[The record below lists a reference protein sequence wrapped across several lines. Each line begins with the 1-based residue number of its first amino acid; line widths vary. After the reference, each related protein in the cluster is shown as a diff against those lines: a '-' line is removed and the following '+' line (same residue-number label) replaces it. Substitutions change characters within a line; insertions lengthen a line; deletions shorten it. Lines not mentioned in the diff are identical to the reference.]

1 MKKLSFLIILL
12 SINVSANSILIKSG
26 QINDGFGNSFIGDIL
41 IVDEK
46 IVEVG
51 KFLNSSSAKIIEAK
65 GKPVTPGLISPISN
79 IGVVEINALDVT
91 NDDSPDFFGPGF
103 SVFNA
108 FNPHSTLIPW
118 NRSNGVTSSISTP
131 GYSSQIFK
139 GMGSFYLLDGDIDIT
154 GNADVAMYSR
164 LGAVGGSRAETIQIM
179 ESMFEL
185 ALNKDELELEELL
198 GTTFASS
205 IDMQLQDIQALS
217 RVVNREIPLVLEVNR
232 AIDILQALRL
242 KNDYD
247 LELVLM
253 SVEEAP
259 LVLDQILASGVSV
272 IIDPMDNIPDS
283 FDELASNI
291 KLGGILSNAGIKVMF
306 STQRSH
312 NYHLMRQG
320 AGNAVAHGMTYQA
333 GISGMTSIVAD
344 VFNIQ
349 DRGSIKEGHFADI
362 VIWSEDPLE
371 PSAYP
376 TTVIINGSEMSLETR
391 ASRLTERYTDKRDI
405 PSSYKH

>member
-1 MKKLSFLIILL
+1 MKKLSFLIVLL

-26 QINDGFGNSFIGDIL
+26 QINDGLGNSFIGDIL

-154 GNADVAMYSR
+154 GNADVAMYAR
-164 LGAVGGSRAETIQIM
+164 LGAIGGSRAETIQIM

-185 ALNKDELELEELL
+185 ALNKDELESEELL

-205 IDMQLQDIQALS
+205 MDMQLQDIQALS

-349 DRGSIKEGHFADI
+349 DRGSIKEGYFADM

>member
-12 SINVSANSILIKSG
+12 SINVSADSILIKSG
-26 QINDGFGNSFIGDIL
+26 QINDGLGNSFIGDIL

-154 GNADVAMYSR
+154 GNADVAMYAR
-164 LGAVGGSRAETIQIM
+164 LGAIGGSRAETIQIM

-205 IDMQLQDIQALS
+205 MDMQLQDIQALS

-242 KNDYD
+242 KNHYD

-349 DRGSIKEGHFADI
+349 DRGSIKEGYFADI

-376 TTVIINGSEMSLETR
+376 TTVIINGSEISLETR

>member
-1 MKKLSFLIILL
+1 MKKLSFLIVLL

-26 QINDGFGNSFIGDIL
+26 QINDGLGNSFIGDIL

-154 GNADVAMYSR
+154 GNADVAMYAR
-164 LGAVGGSRAETIQIM
+164 LGATGGSRAETIQIM

-198 GTTFASS
+198 DTTFASS
-205 IDMQLQDIQALS
+205 MDMQLQDIQALS

-253 SVEEAP
+253 SVEEAS
-259 LVLDQILASGVSV
+259 LVLDQILASGASV

-349 DRGSIKEGHFADI
+349 DRGSIKEGYFADI

-376 TTVIINGSEMSLETR
+376 TTVIINGSEISLETR

>member
-1 MKKLSFLIILL
+1 MKKLSFLIVLL

-26 QINDGFGNSFIGDIL
+26 QINDGLGNSFIGDIL

-154 GNADVAMYSR
+154 GNADVAMYAR
-164 LGAVGGSRAETIQIM
+164 LGAIGGSRAETIQIM

-205 IDMQLQDIQALS
+205 MDMQLQDIQALS

-242 KNDYD
+242 KNDYN

-349 DRGSIKEGHFADI
+349 DRGSIKEGYFADI

>member
-12 SINVSANSILIKSG
+12 SIDVSANSILIKSG
-26 QINDGFGNSFIGDIL
+26 QINDGLGNSFIGDIL

-164 LGAVGGSRAETIQIM
+164 LGAIGGSRAETIQIM

-205 IDMQLQDIQALS
+205 MDMQLQDIQALS
-217 RVVNREIPLVLEVNR
+217 RVVNREIPLVMEVNR

-349 DRGSIKEGHFADI
+349 DRGSIKEGYFADM

-376 TTVIINGSEMSLETR
+376 TTVIINGSEISLETR

>member
-1 MKKLSFLIILL
+1 MKKFSFLIILL

-26 QINDGFGNSFIGDIL
+26 QINDGLGNSFIGDIL

-51 KFLNSSSAKIIEAK
+51 RFLNSSSAKIIEAK

-185 ALNKDELELEELL
+185 ALNRDELELEELL

-205 IDMQLQDIQALS
+205 MDMQLQDIQALS

-349 DRGSIKEGHFADI
+349 DRGSIKEGYFADI

>member
-1 MKKLSFLIILL
+1 MNKLSFLIILL

-26 QINDGFGNSFIGDIL
+26 QINDGLGNSFIGDIL

-139 GMGSFYLLDGDIDIT
+139 GMGSFYLLDGDLDIT

-185 ALNKDELELEELL
+185 ALNRDELELEELL

-205 IDMQLQDIQALS
+205 MDMQLQDIQALS
-217 RVVNREIPLVLEVNR
+217 RVVNREIPLVLEENR
-232 AIDILQALRL
+232 ATDILQALRL

>member
-1 MKKLSFLIILL
+1 MKKLSFLIVLL

-26 QINDGFGNSFIGDIL
+26 QINDGLGNSFIGDIL

-154 GNADVAMYSR
+154 GNADVAMYAR
-164 LGAVGGSRAETIQIM
+164 LGAIGGSRAETIQIM

-185 ALNKDELELEELL
+185 ALNRDELELEELL

-205 IDMQLQDIQALS
+205 MDMQLQDIQALS

-376 TTVIINGSEMSLETR
+376 TTVIINGSEISLETR

>member
-1 MKKLSFLIILL
+1 MKKFSFLIILL

-26 QINDGFGNSFIGDIL
+26 QINDGLGNSFIGDVL

-185 ALNKDELELEELL
+185 ALNRDELELEELL

-205 IDMQLQDIQALS
+205 MDMQLQDIQALS

-232 AIDILQALRL
+232 ATDILQALRL

>member
-1 MKKLSFLIILL
+1 MNKLSFLIILL

-26 QINDGFGNSFIGDIL
+26 QINDGLGNSFIGDVL

-185 ALNKDELELEELL
+185 ALNRDELELEELL
-198 GTTFASS
+198 STTFASS
-205 IDMQLQDIQALS
+205 MDMQLQDIQALS

>member
-1 MKKLSFLIILL
+1 MKNLSFLIVLL

-154 GNADVAMYSR
+154 GNADVAMYAR
-164 LGAVGGSRAETIQIM
+164 LGAIGGSRAETIQIM

-185 ALNKDELELEELL
+185 ALNKDELESEELL

-205 IDMQLQDIQALS
+205 MDMQLQDIQALS

-349 DRGSIKEGHFADI
+349 DRGSIKEGYFADI

-376 TTVIINGSEMSLETR
+376 TTVIINGSEISLETR

>member
-26 QINDGFGNSFIGDIL
+26 QINDGLGNSFIGDVL

-185 ALNKDELELEELL
+185 ALNRDELELEELL

-205 IDMQLQDIQALS
+205 MDMQLQDIQALS

-349 DRGSIKEGHFADI
+349 DRGSIKEGYFADI

>member
-1 MKKLSFLIILL
+1 MNKLSFLIILL

-26 QINDGFGNSFIGDIL
+26 QINDGLGNSFIGDIL

-139 GMGSFYLLDGDIDIT
+139 GMGSFYLLDGDINIT

-205 IDMQLQDIQALS
+205 MDMQLQDIQALS

-349 DRGSIKEGHFADI
+349 DRGSIKEGYFADI

-376 TTVIINGSEMSLETR
+376 TTVIINGSEISLETR

>member
-1 MKKLSFLIILL
+1 MKKLSFLIVLL

-26 QINDGFGNSFIGDIL
+26 QINDGLGNSFIGDIL

-154 GNADVAMYSR
+154 GNADVAMYAR
-164 LGAVGGSRAETIQIM
+164 LGAIGGSRAETIQIM

-205 IDMQLQDIQALS
+205 MDMQLQDIQALS

>member
-26 QINDGFGNSFIGDIL
+26 QINDGLGNSFIGDVL

-185 ALNKDELELEELL
+185 ALNRDELELEELL

-205 IDMQLQDIQALS
+205 MDMQLQDIQALS

>member
-1 MKKLSFLIILL
+1 MKKLSFLIVLL

-26 QINDGFGNSFIGDIL
+26 QINDGLGNSFIGDIL

-103 SVFNA
+103 SIFNA

-131 GYSSQIFK
+131 GYSSHIFK

-205 IDMQLQDIQALS
+205 MDMQLQDIQALS

-349 DRGSIKEGHFADI
+349 DRGSIKEGYFADI

>member
-1 MKKLSFLIILL
+1 MKNLSFLIVLL

-26 QINDGFGNSFIGDIL
+26 QINDGLGNSFIGDIL

-51 KFLNSSSAKIIEAK
+51 KFLNSSSATIIEAK

-154 GNADVAMYSR
+154 GNADVAMYAR
-164 LGAVGGSRAETIQIM
+164 LGAIGGSRAETIQIM

-205 IDMQLQDIQALS
+205 MDMQLQDIQALS

-349 DRGSIKEGHFADI
+349 DRGSIKEGYFADI

-376 TTVIINGSEMSLETR
+376 TTVIINGSEISLETR

>member
-1 MKKLSFLIILL
+1 MKKFSFLIILL

-26 QINDGFGNSFIGDIL
+26 QINDGLGNSFIGDIL

-46 IVEVG
+46 IEEVG

-185 ALNKDELELEELL
+185 ALNRDELELEELL

-205 IDMQLQDIQALS
+205 MDMQLQDIQALS

>member
-1 MKKLSFLIILL
+1 MKKLSFLIVLL

-26 QINDGFGNSFIGDIL
+26 QINDGLGNSFIGDIL
-41 IVDEK
+41 IIDEK

-154 GNADVAMYSR
+154 GNADVAMYAR
-164 LGAVGGSRAETIQIM
+164 LGAIGGSRAETIQIM

-185 ALNKDELELEELL
+185 ALNKDELESEELL

-205 IDMQLQDIQALS
+205 MDMQLQDIQALS

-320 AGNAVAHGMTYQA
+320 AGNAVAHGMTYQS

-376 TTVIINGSEMSLETR
+376 TTVIINGSEMTLETR

>member
-1 MKKLSFLIILL
+1 MKKLSFLIVLL
-12 SINVSANSILIKSG
+12 SINVSANSIIIKSG
-26 QINDGFGNSFIGDIL
+26 QINDGLGNSFIGDIL

-154 GNADVAMYSR
+154 GNADVAMYAR
-164 LGAVGGSRAETIQIM
+164 LGAIGGSRAETIQIM

-205 IDMQLQDIQALS
+205 MDMQIQDIQALS

-349 DRGSIKEGHFADI
+349 DRGSIKEGYFADI

-376 TTVIINGSEMSLETR
+376 TTVIINGSEISLETR

>member
-1 MKKLSFLIILL
+1 MKKLSFLIVLL

-26 QINDGFGNSFIGDIL
+26 QINDGLGNSFIGDIL

-154 GNADVAMYSR
+154 GNADVAMYAR
-164 LGAVGGSRAETIQIM
+164 LGAIGGSRAETIQIM

-198 GTTFASS
+198 GTTFGSS
-205 IDMQLQDIQALS
+205 MDMQLQDIQALS

-349 DRGSIKEGHFADI
+349 DRGSIKEGYFADI

>member
-12 SINVSANSILIKSG
+12 SIDVSANSILIKSG
-26 QINDGFGNSFIGDIL
+26 QINDGLGNSFIGDIL
-41 IVDEK
+41 IVDKK

-154 GNADVAMYSR
+154 GNADVAMYAR
-164 LGAVGGSRAETIQIM
+164 LGAIGGSRAETIQIM

-205 IDMQLQDIQALS
+205 MDMQLQDIQALS

>member
-1 MKKLSFLIILL
+1 MKKLSFLLVLL

-26 QINDGFGNSFIGDIL
+26 QINDGLGNSFIGDIL

-154 GNADVAMYSR
+154 GNADVAMYAR
-164 LGAVGGSRAETIQIM
+164 LGAIGGSRAETIQIM

-205 IDMQLQDIQALS
+205 MDMQLQDIQALS

-349 DRGSIKEGHFADI
+349 DRGSIKEGYFADI

-376 TTVIINGSEMSLETR
+376 TTVIINGSEISLETR

>member
-1 MKKLSFLIILL
+1 MNKLSFLIILL

-26 QINDGFGNSFIGDIL
+26 QINDGLGNSFIGDVL

-205 IDMQLQDIQALS
+205 MDMQLQDIQALS

>member
-1 MKKLSFLIILL
+1 MKRFSFLIILL

-26 QINDGFGNSFIGDIL
+26 QINDGLGNSFIGDVL

-103 SVFNA
+103 SIFNA

-139 GMGSFYLLDGDIDIT
+139 GMGSFYLLDGGIDIT

-164 LGAVGGSRAETIQIM
+164 LGAIGGSRAETIQIM

-205 IDMQLQDIQALS
+205 MDMQLQDIQALS
-217 RVVNREIPLVLEVNR
+217 RVVNREIPLVMEVNR

-247 LELVLM
+247 LKLVLM

-333 GISGMTSIVAD
+333 GISGMTSVVAD

>member
-26 QINDGFGNSFIGDIL
+26 QINDGLGNSFIGDIL

-154 GNADVAMYSR
+154 GNADVAMYAR
-164 LGAVGGSRAETIQIM
+164 LGAIGGSRAETIQIM

-205 IDMQLQDIQALS
+205 MDMQLQDIQALS

-349 DRGSIKEGHFADI
+349 DRGSIKEGYFADI

-376 TTVIINGSEMSLETR
+376 TTVIINGSEISLETR

>member
-1 MKKLSFLIILL
+1 MKKLSFLIVLL

-26 QINDGFGNSFIGDIL
+26 QINDGLGNSFIGDIL
-41 IVDEK
+41 IIDEK

-103 SVFNA
+103 SVYNA

-118 NRSNGVTSSISTP
+118 NRSNGVTSSISSP

-154 GNADVAMYSR
+154 GNADVAMYAR
-164 LGAVGGSRAETIQIM
+164 LGAIGGSRAETIQIM

-205 IDMQLQDIQALS
+205 MDMQLQDIQALS

-349 DRGSIKEGHFADI
+349 DRGSIKEGYFADV

-376 TTVIINGSEMSLETR
+376 TTVIINGSEISLETR

>member
-1 MKKLSFLIILL
+1 MKKLSFLIVLL

-26 QINDGFGNSFIGDIL
+26 QINDGLGNSFIGDIL

-51 KFLNSSSAKIIEAK
+51 KSLNSSSAKIIEAK

-154 GNADVAMYSR
+154 GNADVAMYAR
-164 LGAVGGSRAETIQIM
+164 LGAIGGSRAETIQIM

-205 IDMQLQDIQALS
+205 MDMQLQDIQALS

-349 DRGSIKEGHFADI
+349 DRGSIKEGYFADI

-376 TTVIINGSEMSLETR
+376 TTVIINGSEISLETR

>member
-1 MKKLSFLIILL
+1 MKKLRFLIILL

-26 QINDGFGNSFIGDIL
+26 QINDGLGNSFIGDIL

-154 GNADVAMYSR
+154 GNADVAMYAR
-164 LGAVGGSRAETIQIM
+164 LGAIGGSRAETIQIM

-205 IDMQLQDIQALS
+205 MDMQLQDIQALS

-349 DRGSIKEGHFADI
+349 DRGSIKEGYFADI

-376 TTVIINGSEMSLETR
+376 TTVIINGSEISLETR

>member
-1 MKKLSFLIILL
+1 MKKLSFLIVLL

-26 QINDGFGNSFIGDIL
+26 QINDGLGNSFIGDIL

-154 GNADVAMYSR
+154 GNADVAMYAR
-164 LGAVGGSRAETIQIM
+164 LGAIGGSRAETIQIM

-205 IDMQLQDIQALS
+205 MDMQLQDIQALS

-349 DRGSIKEGHFADI
+349 DRGSIKEGYFADI

-376 TTVIINGSEMSLETR
+376 TTVIINGSEISLETR

>member
-1 MKKLSFLIILL
+1 MKKLSFLIVLL

-26 QINDGFGNSFIGDIL
+26 QINDGLGNSFIGDIL

-154 GNADVAMYSR
+154 GNADVAMYAR
-164 LGAVGGSRAETIQIM
+164 LGAIGGSRAETIQIM

-205 IDMQLQDIQALS
+205 MDMQLQDIQALS

-349 DRGSIKEGHFADI
+349 DRGSIKEGYFADI

-376 TTVIINGSEMSLETR
+376 TTVIINGSEISLETR
-391 ASRLTERYTDKRDI
+391 ASRLTKRYTDKRDI

>member
-1 MKKLSFLIILL
+1 MKKLSFLIVLL

-26 QINDGFGNSFIGDIL
+26 QINDGLGNSFIGDIL

-154 GNADVAMYSR
+154 GNADVAMYAR
-164 LGAVGGSRAETIQIM
+164 LGAIGGSRAETIQIM

-185 ALNKDELELEELL
+185 ALNKNELELEELL
-198 GTTFASS
+198 DTTFASS
-205 IDMQLQDIQALS
+205 MDMQLQDIQALS

-349 DRGSIKEGHFADI
+349 DRGSIKEGYFADI

-376 TTVIINGSEMSLETR
+376 TTVIINGSEISLETR

-405 PSSYKH
+405 PPSYKH

>member
-1 MKKLSFLIILL
+1 MKKLSFLIVLL

-26 QINDGFGNSFIGDIL
+26 QINDGLGNSFIGDIL

-51 KFLNSSSAKIIEAK
+51 KFLNSSSAKIIEAR

-185 ALNKDELELEELL
+185 ALNRDELELEELL

-205 IDMQLQDIQALS
+205 MDMQLQDIQALS

-349 DRGSIKEGHFADI
+349 DRGSIKEGYFADI

>member
-1 MKKLSFLIILL
+1 MKKLSFLIVLL

-26 QINDGFGNSFIGDIL
+26 QINDGLGNSFIGDIL
-41 IVDEK
+41 IVDKK

-154 GNADVAMYSR
+154 GNADVAMYAR
-164 LGAVGGSRAETIQIM
+164 LGAIGGSRAETIQIM

-185 ALNKDELELEELL
+185 ALNRDELELEELL

-205 IDMQLQDIQALS
+205 MDMQLQDIQALS

-349 DRGSIKEGHFADI
+349 DRGSIKEGYFADI

-376 TTVIINGSEMSLETR
+376 TTVIINGSEISLETR

>member
-1 MKKLSFLIILL
+1 MKKLSFLIVLL

-26 QINDGFGNSFIGDIL
+26 QINDGLGNSFIGDIL

-139 GMGSFYLLDGDIDIT
+139 GMGSFYLLDGDIDII
-154 GNADVAMYSR
+154 GNADVAMYAR
-164 LGAVGGSRAETIQIM
+164 LGAIGGSRAETIQIM

-205 IDMQLQDIQALS
+205 MDMQLQDIQALS

-349 DRGSIKEGHFADI
+349 DRGSIKEGYFADI

>member
-1 MKKLSFLIILL
+1 MKKLSFLIVLL

-26 QINDGFGNSFIGDIL
+26 QINDGLGNSFIGDIL
-41 IVDEK
+41 IVDKK

-51 KFLNSSSAKIIEAK
+51 KFLNYSSAKIIEAK

-118 NRSNGVTSSISTP
+118 NRSNGVTSSISSP

-154 GNADVAMYSR
+154 GNADVAMYAR
-164 LGAVGGSRAETIQIM
+164 LGAIGGSRAETIQIM

-185 ALNKDELELEELL
+185 ALNKDELESEELL

-205 IDMQLQDIQALS
+205 MDMQLQDIQALS

-349 DRGSIKEGHFADI
+349 DRGSIKEGYFADI

-376 TTVIINGSEMSLETR
+376 TTVIINGSEISLETR

>member
-26 QINDGFGNSFIGDIL
+26 QINDGLGNSFIGDIL

-154 GNADVAMYSR
+154 GNADVAMYAR
-164 LGAVGGSRAETIQIM
+164 LGAIGGSRAETIQIM

-205 IDMQLQDIQALS
+205 LDMQLQDIQALS

>member
-1 MKKLSFLIILL
+1 MKKLSFLIVLL

-26 QINDGFGNSFIGDIL
+26 QINDGLGNSFIGDIL

-154 GNADVAMYSR
+154 GNADVAMYAR
-164 LGAVGGSRAETIQIM
+164 LGATGGSRAETIQIM

-198 GTTFASS
+198 DTTFASS
-205 IDMQLQDIQALS
+205 MDMQLQDIQALS

-349 DRGSIKEGHFADI
+349 DRGSIKEGYFADI

-391 ASRLTERYTDKRDI
+391 ASRLTKRYTDKRDI

>member
-1 MKKLSFLIILL
+1 MNKLSFLIILL

-26 QINDGFGNSFIGDIL
+26 QINDGLGNSFIGDIL

-164 LGAVGGSRAETIQIM
+164 LGAIGGSRAETIQIM

-205 IDMQLQDIQALS
+205 MDMQLQDIQALS

-349 DRGSIKEGHFADI
+349 DRGSIKEGYFADI

-376 TTVIINGSEMSLETR
+376 TTVIINGSEISLETR

>member
-26 QINDGFGNSFIGDIL
+26 QINDGLGNSFIGDIL
-41 IVDEK
+41 IVDER

-205 IDMQLQDIQALS
+205 MDMQLQDIQALS